1 MNNMDNL
8 RSYDNVEY
16 LQVHEL
22 SDKELFEYYNLK
34 MNTAQSNAEFI
45 EKEVITGGGTS
56 GLIYAK

>member
-45 EKEVITGGGTS
+45 EKEVITGGVPAG
-56 GLIYAK
+56 